1 MTGSQNVIS
10 PVFVSYPLQ
19 SSRNPFS
26 TMERAEKPFAHIEV
40 IPARPEQELILAN
53 LLESYAHDFSE
64 FHELELGSDGRF
76 GYGGLPLY
84 WSEPGRH
91 PFLVWVEGKLAGL
104 ILVKRGSGVSGDE
117 TVWDVAEFFVLRG
130 YRRRG
135 IGTQI
140 AHEVWRRFPG
150 LWEVRVMESNIVAR
164 DFWAHAIS
172 TLTGQT
178 IQPVRVEKDGQSWTL
193 FSFESKRGA

>member
-1 MTGSQNVIS
+1 MIK
-10 PVFVSYPLQ
+10 
-19 SSRNPFS
+19 
-26 TMERAEKPFAHIEV
+26 RAEKPSAHIEV
-40 IPARPEQELILAN
+40 IPARPEQESILAN
-53 LLESYAHDFSE
+53 LLELYAHDFSE
-64 FHELELGSDGRF
+64 FHDLELGADARF
-76 GYGGLPLY
+76 GYRCLPLY

-104 ILVKRGSGVSGDE
+104 VLVKRGSEVSGNE

-150 LWEVRVMESNIVAR
+150 RWEVRVMQSNVPAR

-172 TLTGQT
+172 ILTGEAVR
-178 IQPVRVEKDGQSWTL
+178 PVCVEKDGKCWTL
-193 FSFESKRGA
+193 FSFESKRVA

>member
-1 MTGSQNVIS
+1 M
-10 PVFVSYPLQ
+10 
-19 SSRNPFS
+19 
-26 TMERAEKPFAHIEV
+26 MEPAEKRSAQIEV
-40 IPARPEQELILAN
+40 IPARAHQEPILAN
-53 LLESYAHDFSE
+53 LLELYAHDFSE
-64 FHELELGSDGRF
+64 FHDLELGPDGRF

-104 ILVKRGSGVSGDE
+104 ILVRRGSEGSGDE

-140 AHEVWRRFPG
+140 AHEVWRQFPER
-150 LWEVRVMESNIVAR
+150 WEVRVMESNTAAR

-172 TLTGQT
+172 MFTGQP
-178 IQPVRVEKDGQSWTL
+178 IQSVRFEKDGQRWRL
-193 FSFESKRGA
+193 LSFESKPVA